1 MSLLVAVAQVQ
12 RHLSPCVPLLAR
24 VFDLYIYKA
33 FRLTACLSCVTL
45 LLFPQ
50 DGHVLAVET
59 IENESGCLPISSDLV
74 QAAAES
80 SLKDGFSAQHVLP
93 PVHAPCNASKQS
105 GAPE

>member
-12 RHLSPCVPLLAR
+12 RHLSPCVPLLAG
-24 VFDLYIYKA
+24 VFDLCIYKA

-50 DGHVLAVET
+50 DGHVSAVET

-80 SLKDGFSAQHVLP
+80 SLKDGFSAQHVLS
-93 PVHAPCNASKQS
+93 PVHAPLQS
-105 GAPE
+105 VQAKRSP

>member
-12 RHLSPCVPLLAR
+12 RHLSPCVPLLAG

-33 FRLTACLSCVTL
+33 FRLTACSSCVTL

-50 DGHVLAVET
+50 DGHVSAMET
-59 IENESGCLPISSDLV
+59 WPISSDLV

-80 SLKDGFSAQHVLP
+80 SLKDGFSAQHVLS
-93 PVHAPCNASKQS
+93 PVHAPLQCVQAKRS
-105 GAPE
+105 P